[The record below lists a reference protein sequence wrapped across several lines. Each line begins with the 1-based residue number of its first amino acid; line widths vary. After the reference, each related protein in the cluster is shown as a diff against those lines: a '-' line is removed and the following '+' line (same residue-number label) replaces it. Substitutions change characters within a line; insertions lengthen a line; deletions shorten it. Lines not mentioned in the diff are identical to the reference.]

1 MTNLWITP
9 EELGPYAET
18 EFAYEAAKA
27 ASYALWALSGRKFSG
42 ITTVTETYVCA
53 ARAYRYGASTRNYR
67 AELIN
72 GGVYNIQSDTIDFY
86 NDITSDGISPSSRL
100 HLRGTPV
107 TKIHTVR
114 NRAGQV
120 IDPSKYYLVDHGV
133 LQAQPGVAWGP
144 CNLEVTY
151 SYGTEPP
158 TMGKMAAR
166 TLAMEF
172 AKLWNNED
180 DCALPQRVTSISRQG
195 ISYTLLDNQDFLQEM
210 RTGIYA
216 IDLFLK
222 STNPDKA
229 RAKAKVFSPDV
240 ARARRI
246 VAKPLKYGASDL
258 DIDVTPGTGN
268 SGSVSVSLE
277 SLNAQFISDELGWTP
292 YAILRNYTGITTL
305 QLEDAIEVVDPTP
318 SAISLA
324 TKSIVDNVAIMTT
337 SAAHGLYVGAEITI
351 AGVGVPFNGT
361 YTVAYVPTTT
371 SFTYAKTNAN
381 IAVVASTGTVTST
394 TDNRM
399 EITVTYDDAVKI
411 IGKYDP
417 GSYDIYASR
426 TNGAETETVYIGTG
440 NVKVA
445 LATSLLEAYTVS

>member
-1 MTNLWITP
+1 MSNLWITP

-27 ASYALWALSGRKFSG
+27 ASYVLWALSGRKFSG
-42 ITTVTETYVCA
+42 TTTVTETYVCA

-107 TKIHTVR
+107 TKVHTVR

-120 IDPSKYYLVDHGV
+120 IDPSKYYLVDHSV

-144 CNLEVTY
+144 CNLEITY

-172 AKLWNNED
+172 AKLWNGED

-195 ISYTLLDNQDFLQEM
+195 ISYTLLDSQDFLQEM
-210 RTGIYA
+210 RVGIYA
-216 IDLFLK
+216 VDLFLK

-229 RAKAKVFSPDV
+229 KAKARVFSPDV

-246 VAKPLKYGASDL
+246 VAKPIKYAVTDL

-268 SGSVSVSLE
+268 SGSAEVTLE
-277 SLNAQFISDELGWTP
+277 SLNAEFLVEELGWTP

-305 QLEDAIEVVDPTP
+305 IL
-318 SAISLA
+318 
-324 TKSIVDNVAIMTT
+324 DNAV
-337 SAAHGLYVGAEITI
+337 EITESDTKI
-351 AGVGVPFNGT
+351 K
-361 YTVAYVPTTT
+361 TT
-371 SFTYAKTNAN
+371 
-381 IAVVASTGTVTST
+381 I
-394 TDNRM
+394 
-399 EITVTYDDAVKI
+399 TYDDAIKI

-417 GSYDIYASR
+417 GTYDIYATR
-426 TNGAETETVYIGTG
+426 TNGEEIELVYIGSG

-445 LATSLLEAYTVS
+445 LASTTISAYTIG